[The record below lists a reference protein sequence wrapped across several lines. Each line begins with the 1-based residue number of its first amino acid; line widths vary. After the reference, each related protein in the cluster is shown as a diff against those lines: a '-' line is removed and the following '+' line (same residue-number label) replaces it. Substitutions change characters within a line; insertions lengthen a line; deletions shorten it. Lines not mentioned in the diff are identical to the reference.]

1 MQATVLGVFGDLFVR
16 LSVFAMVHA
25 LASLWIMHNTR
36 MEKQINLINTFKR
49 LWFFLFSILSHIWPW
64 KGLFWVTLTLYKTN
78 PSRTVS
84 WRENTT
90 KRGIIWF
97 FVTFICK
104 VLKFS
109 FLDGGYFG
117 GLFEFVQPQIL
128 EVEIKIV
135 FNLSKPCSVPNIK
148 LVSIWDT

>member
-1 MQATVLGVFGDLFVR
+1 MQAAVLVVFGDLFVR

-36 MEKQINLINTFKR
+36 MEKQINTFKR
-49 LWFFLFSILSHIWPW
+49 LWLFLFSFLSHICPW
-64 KGLFWVTLTLYKTN
+64 KGLFWVTLTLYQTN

-90 KRGIIWF
+90 ERGIIWF

-104 VLKFS
+104 IWKFS
-109 FLDGGYFG
+109 FLDGGHLG
-117 GLFEFVQPQIL
+117 GHFELIHPQIF

-135 FNLSKPCSVPNIK
+135 FNLSKPCFVPNLK